1 MLACALAL
9 QLAASSVDLP
19 APRLP
24 PLQLGQVTAAEL
36 AGPPPSAG
44 RSLGAFL
51 LSGALSAAVDAAVI
65 GLAFAT
71 FNGGSAD
78 TALAVAPVLAS
89 ALVVVPPL
97 AAGWAAVSV
106 LGPDTGRAYTA
117 ALVAHGLA
125 VLVGLL
131 VVVDRNLDPGPGLAA
146 FCAIDLVMTGAA
158 AVLFH
163 RPYTGTIEWRPP
175 PAAAALALPPPRRAG

>member
-9 QLAASSVDLP
+9 QLAASSAEIP
-19 APRLP
+19 ASLLP
-24 PLQLGQVTAAEL
+24 PLRLGQVTAAEL

-44 RSLGAFL
+44 RRIGAFL
-51 LSGALSAAVDAAVI
+51 LSGALSAALDAAVI
-65 GLAFAT
+65 GLAFALV
-71 FNGGSAD
+71 NGASAD
-78 TALAVAPVLAS
+78 TALAAAPLLAS
-89 ALVVVPPL
+89 ALVVLPPV
-97 AAGWAAVSV
+97 AAGWAAAGV

-131 VVVDRNLDPGPGLAA
+131 VVVDRSLDPGPGLAT
-146 FCAIDLVMTGAA
+146 FCAIDLVVTGAA

-163 RPYTGTIEWRPP
+163 RPYTATIEWRPP
-175 PAAAALALPPPRRAG
+175 PAAASLALPPPRRVG